1 MPSLSATAGV
11 MRPGVF
17 AELQRHIDL
26 HAARGGDLIPLH
38 IGDSY
43 LEPPQAARFGSI
55 IERHGGDDELYR
67 YGAVAGLDALRTA
80 IAEDVRGHSRAMPE
94 VDASRNVLISAGA
107 THGLSCSARVVL
119 EPGDDVLL
127 LAPYWPLAHGIIHA
141 TGARAVEVPFTTRL
155 YKDPSLGAAGILRE
169 ALTPK
174 TRAIY
179 LITPNN
185 PDGKVL
191 TREQLS
197 GIATVASEKDLW
209 VFADECYADF
219 TFGVPHIS
227 IASLPGMAGRTISAY
242 SFSKSH
248 ALAGA
253 RIGYV
258 VGPAEVI
265 AAAQRIST
273 HTIFNVPVLM
283 QHAAAAALQAGPR
296 WTERAMLI
304 YRHSLDA
311 SVEALKGSKIRFSPA
326 EGGAYLFLD
335 FTEVLEEKPLH
346 ALLQRAI
353 DRGVLIAPG
362 EAFGAAYAKW
372 GRLCFTAVPLP
383 RLLEGISRLRVAV
396 DRLHSPPE
404 SVPPSRRDGPPSR
417 RG

>member
-1 MPSLSATAGV
+1 MPSLSATVGA

-26 HAARGGDLIPLH
+26 YAARGGDLIPLH

-43 LEPPQAARFGSI
+43 LDPPQAARFGSI
-55 IERHGGDDELYR
+55 IERHGADDGLYR
-67 YGAVAGLDALRTA
+67 YGAVSGLDALKNA
-80 IAEDVRGHSRAMPE
+80 IADELRGHARAMPDIE
-94 VDASRNVLISAGA
+94 GKRNVLIGAGA
-107 THGLSCSARVVL
+107 THALSCVARVTL

-127 LAPYWPLAHGIIHA
+127 LAPYWPLAHGIIQA
-141 TGARAVEVPFTTRL
+141 TGARAVEVPFTNRL
-155 YKDPSLGAAGILRE
+155 YADPAIGAGDIVRE

-197 GIATVASEKDLW
+197 SVAAVACEKDLW
-209 VFADECYADF
+209 VIADECYADF

-227 IASLPGMAGRTISAY
+227 IASLPGMAERTMSAY

-253 RIGYV
+253 RVGCV
-258 VGPAEVI
+258 VGPPEIV
-265 AAAQRIST
+265 AAAQRVST
-273 HTIFNVPVLM
+273 HTVFNVPVLM
-283 QHAAAAALQAGPR
+283 QHAAVAALQAGPR
-296 WTERAMLI
+296 WTERALLI

-311 SVEALKGSKIRFSPA
+311 AIEALKGSRIRFSPA

-335 FTEVLEEKPLH
+335 FTDVLEDKSLGF
-346 ALLQRAI
+346 LLQRAI
-353 DRGVLIAPG
+353 ERGVLIAPG
-362 EAFGAAYAKW
+362 EAFGLAYAKW

-383 RLLEGISRLRVAV
+383 QLLEGISRLRVAV
-396 DRLHSPPE
+396 DRLHAPPGSSPP
-404 SVPPSRRDGPPSR
+404 SKR
-417 RG
+417 

>member
-1 MPSLSATAGV
+1 

-26 HAARGGDLIPLH
+26 QAARGGDLIPLH

-55 IERHGGDDELYR
+55 IERHGADDELYR
-67 YGAVAGLDALRTA
+67 YGPIAGLDALRNA
-80 IAEDVRGHSRAMPE
+80 IADDVRGHSRAIPE
-94 VDASRNVLISAGA
+94 IDGSRNILIGAGA
-107 THGLSCSARVVL
+107 THALACAARVVL
-119 EPGDDVLL
+119 EPGDEVLL
-127 LAPYWPLAHGIIHA
+127 LAPYWPLAHGIICS
-141 TGARAVEVPFTTRL
+141 TGARPVEVPFTTRL
-155 YKDPSLGAAGILRE
+155 FKDPTLATADILRE

-191 TREQLS
+191 TREQLT
-197 GIATVASEKDLW
+197 GVAALACEKDLW
-209 VFADECYADF
+209 VIADECYADF
-219 TFGVPHIS
+219 TFGMPHIS
-227 IASLPGMAGRTISAY
+227 IASLPDMAGRTISAY

-253 RIGYV
+253 RVGYV
-258 VGPAEVI
+258 VGPAEVV
-265 AAAQRIST
+265 AAALRIST
-273 HTIFNVPVLM
+273 HTVFNVPLLM
-283 QHAAAAALQAGPR
+283 QRAAAAALQAGPR
-296 WTERAMLI
+296 WTERALLI

-311 SVEALKGSKIRFSPA
+311 SVEALKGTKIRFSPA

-335 FTEVLEEKPLH
+335 FTEVLEEKSLT

-353 DRGVLIAPG
+353 ERGVLIAPG
-362 EAFGAAYAKW
+362 EAFGQSYAKW

-383 RLLEGISRLRVAV
+383 QVLEGISRLKVAV
-396 DRLHSPPE
+396 ERLHAPPG
-404 SVPPSRRDGPPSR
+404 SVPPSRREGPPSQAR
-417 RG
+417 